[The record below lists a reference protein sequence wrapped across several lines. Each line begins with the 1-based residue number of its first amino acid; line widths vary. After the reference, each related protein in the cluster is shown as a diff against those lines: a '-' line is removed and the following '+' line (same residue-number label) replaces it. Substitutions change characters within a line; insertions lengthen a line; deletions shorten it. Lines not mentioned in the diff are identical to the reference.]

1 MRITEEDGKIVKM
14 FILIPVAEKTLD
26 VNIRRMRKADL
37 KIPEL
42 FIGQLILLQ
51 DELIKKYRG
60 TKIRMR
66 ELGIKVLESHQN
78 ADGIFATYK
87 CRGYEHKMNLRWE
100 LIRSDIMTLLS
111 EMMDIDLDKLEPLT
125 DE

>member
-1 MRITEEDGKIVKM
+1 MITEEDGKVVKM

-26 VNIRRMRKADL
+26 VNIKRMRKADL

-66 ELGIKVLESHQN
+66 ELGIKVLESQQN
-78 ADGIFATYK
+78 PDGIFATYK

-111 EMMDIDLDKLEPLT
+111 EMMDIDLDKLEVLT